1 MSTQAIGRRGRGLA
15 LDMLEYLEFW
25 GATKVALRLGA
36 PGAVLG
42 ASRRGA
48 VLSVAGGAGPPAW
61 WYRAAAGDPGA
72 APERAVRVR
81 TTPLATALA
90 HAGPPARGRGVRVS
104 VAGDTVRLEGP
115 NGVAEVRGRE
125 EPPGAAP
132 PAGCGPAVAE
142 FRVSLPEL
150 TTAVQYLPGDEV
162 ELHLVGEPNEVEWEL
177 RVVSDRG
184 DVAARLAVRMLG
196 PGRRAVARY
205 GAGVLG
211 AFLSATKLQRTALR
225 FEGSLDAPALR
236 APEYG
241 VFWGRQAEFCA
252 QPLA

>member
-1 MSTQAIGRRGRGLA
+1 MVGWRGRGLA

-25 GATKVALRLGA
+25 GAAKVALRLGA

-42 ASRRGA
+42 VSGRGA
-48 VLSVAGGAGPPAW
+48 ALSVAGGPEPPAW
-61 WYRAAAGDPGA
+61 WYRAAVGDPGT
-72 APERAVRVR
+72 APERAVGVR
-81 TTPLATALA
+81 TTPLVTALA
-90 HAGPPARGRGVRVS
+90 HAGPPSRVMGRRVHVS
-104 VAGDTVRLEGP
+104 VAGDAVRLEGP

-125 EPPGAAP
+125 EPPGADA

-150 TTAVQYLPGDEV
+150 TTAVQYLPGDEA
-162 ELHLVGEPNEVEWEL
+162 ELHLVGEPGEAEWEL
-177 RVVSDRG
+177 RVVTERG
-184 DVAARLAVRMLG
+184 DVAARLAARMLG

-205 GAGVLG
+205 STDVLS
-211 AFLSATKLQRTALR
+211 AFLSVSKLQHTTLR

-252 QPLA
+252 QPLV